1 MLKMLVAFAFLWW
14 FFAIG
19 ISFFFSL
26 NNGEKLALY
35 KMLRY
40 ATICALLTTAVLASF
55 VFLF

>member
-1 MLKMLVAFAFLWW
+1 MLKMLLAFGFLWG

-26 NNGEKLALY
+26 KNGEKLQLY

-40 ATICALLTTAVLASF
+40 ATICALLTTTVLAGF

>member
-1 MLKMLVAFAFLWW
+1 MLKMLVAFAFLWG

-26 NNGEKLALY
+26 KNGEKLALY

-40 ATICALLTTAVLASF
+40 ATICALLATAVLAGF